1 MVGPYSKTTTHFATS
16 VGMEIESIYR
26 VLPSCLVGWL
36 AHNVVAL
43 HVDQGGLTLPSEV
56 VYQNSIYTNYVSGRP
71 DCKNTSANLYT
82 KSVLVCVLGKLVC
95 LTV

>member
-1 MVGPYSKTTTHFATS
+1 M
-16 VGMEIESIYR
+16 
-26 VLPSCLVGWL
+26 GWL

-71 DCKNTSANLYT
+71 DCKNTSANCPNTYT